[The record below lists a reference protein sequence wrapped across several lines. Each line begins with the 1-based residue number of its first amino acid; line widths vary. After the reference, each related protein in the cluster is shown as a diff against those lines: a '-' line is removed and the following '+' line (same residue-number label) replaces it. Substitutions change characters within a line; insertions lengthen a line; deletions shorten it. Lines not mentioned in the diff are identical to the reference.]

1 MGLRLA
7 GIDGSVV
14 EDFNAYQSIMND
26 VLKDPSIGVIL
37 LTTKVFD
44 LDRENLLDLKLNQE
58 DKLIVEISDRH
69 GSFEVQDMIRKTLA
83 QIIGDVV

>member
-14 EDFNAYQSIMND
+14 EDFETYQTCMNALLED
-26 VLKDPSIGVIL
+26 DEIGLIL
-37 LTTKVFD
+37 LTTKVID
-44 LDRENLLDLKLNQE
+44 MDREYLMELKQNLDT
-58 DKLIVEISDRH
+58 KLIVEISDRH
-69 GSFEVQDMIRKTLA
+69 KSFEVQDMIEKTLK